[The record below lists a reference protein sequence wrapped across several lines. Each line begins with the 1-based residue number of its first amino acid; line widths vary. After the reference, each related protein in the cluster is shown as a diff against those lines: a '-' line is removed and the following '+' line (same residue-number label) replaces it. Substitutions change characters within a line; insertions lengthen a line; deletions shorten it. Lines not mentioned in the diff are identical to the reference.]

1 MPIAAFF
8 NTAKSIPSNIVN
20 EILWL
25 HKRMGHPSRG
35 VMSKAIR
42 ERSWIGIPSH
52 ITALISDHA
61 MKRNPCTAC
70 DISKRNKLPIPCGSG
85 VHPVEPGLVL
95 SIDWQGAVNPSSVR
109 GYVGFY
115 LIKDLHSAYLHAI
128 PTRDKT
134 AATYR
139 ATLALAIDFY
149 QTHGH
154 RVLKIRSDAGSA
166 ENALESAE
174 FLSQFN
180 IITDTAA
187 PDEQQQNPV
196 EREMQ
201 TLKKG
206 VSALLIDQ
214 TALGPS
220 WVSMLC

>member
-1 MPIAAFF
+1 M
-8 NTAKSIPSNIVN
+8 
-20 EILWL
+20 
-25 HKRMGHPSRG
+25 
-35 VMSKAIR
+35 
-42 ERSWIGIPSH
+42 
-52 ITALISDHA
+52 
-61 MKRNPCTAC
+61 
-70 DISKRNKLPIPCGSG
+70 
-85 VHPVEPGLVL
+85 
-95 SIDWQGAVNPSSVR
+95 NPSSVR

-154 RVLKIRSDAGSA
+154 RVLKVRSDSGSA

-220 WVSMLC
+220 WWCYAVESWVSTSNATPRGGNTLSPIEIVTSVADDISVKFQFPFGFPVNVHKIEGRGTTFDTVGEIGIAVGCSNGSNRATLVVIPAWSRYYTL